1 MGSTAL
7 RNESSG
13 KTLTSTRLEPE
24 EVAVVA
30 AIFQLC
36 GCSQIRLMIFYERGQ
51 AATASPLE
59 VVALHMTIKHGAK
72 PSQRRF
78 APCSML
84 QAPLNTPAAPL
95 LAVLSNNL
103 WCSLHAR

>member
-13 KTLTSTRLEPE
+13 KTSTSTRLEPE

-59 VVALHMTIKHGAK
+59 VAHEAYRKLTILIRTCTEVDMVEYAV
-72 PSQRRF
+72 
-78 APCSML
+78 
-84 QAPLNTPAAPL
+84 APL
-95 LAVLSNNL
+95 
-103 WCSLHAR
+103 